1 MIDLTPYLD
10 SLNAR
15 TAGWIDSSYGNDHCE
30 SVAFEYSCDTRLRI
44 WIDDGQYTVVF
55 EDDDQGDYQVML
67 STDNWISVLLYV
79 DSEHIN

>member
-10 SLNAR
+10 SLNAK
-15 TAGWIDSSYGNDHCE
+15 TAGWIDSSYGNDYCE
-30 SVAFEYSCDTRLRI
+30 SLSFEYSCDTRLRI

-55 EDDDQGDYQVML
+55 EDDEEGNQVML

-79 DSEHIN
+79 DSEHID